1 MLTWIISQPVSVTP
15 LRPVGAPQGIRNRVQ
30 RDSAPQADTNVSGGA
45 KSPALGSPSTAS
57 AVERAVSASNVVTV
71 GAGVTAQKV
80 FHAVYG
86 SPAEASLPEANRA
99 YTRTDSLRF
108 KDVPFTLRVA

>member
-1 MLTWIISQPVSVTP
+1 M
-15 LRPVGAPQGIRNRVQ
+15 
-30 RDSAPQADTNVSGGA
+30 
-45 KSPALGSPSTAS
+45 
-57 AVERAVSASNVVTV
+57 SASNVVTV

>member
-1 MLTWIISQPVSVTP
+1 MDHFSTCFSDAAAS
-15 LRPVGAPQGIRNRVQ
+15 RRGAAWNRVQ

-57 AVERAVSASNVVTV
+57 AAERAVSASNAATV